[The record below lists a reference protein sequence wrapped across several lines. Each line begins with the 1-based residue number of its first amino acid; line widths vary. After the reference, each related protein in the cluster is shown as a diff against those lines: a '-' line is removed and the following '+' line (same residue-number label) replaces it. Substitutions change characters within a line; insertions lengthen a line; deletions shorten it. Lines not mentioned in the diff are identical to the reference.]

1 MIPRHLQIA
10 LALMVCV
17 LLALSFWAWNLKRNA
32 DDINAHE
39 PDTRPAAPPVAGVTS
54 PVTLFVAYDEEG
66 LLRAREE
73 IIPLPSEPS
82 ERARQALRALLA
94 IYVEKPSPHPLGS
107 GADVK
112 DVYLV
117 NENTIVIDMNSAF
130 ADKHRSGILVEQLTV
145 VSVLQTVSAAL
156 PKVTRATI
164 LVEGKPR
171 PTLAG
176 HADLSNFYDIAMI
189 NQLAKELQ

>member
-10 LALMVCV
+10 LVLMVCV
-17 LLALSFWAWNLKRNA
+17 LLALGIWAWSLKRNSDA
-32 DDINAHE
+32 INAHE
-39 PDTRPAAPPVAGVTS
+39 ADTRPAAPPVAGITS

-66 LLRAREE
+66 LLRARQVL
-73 IIPLPSEPS
+73 IPLPPEPS

-94 IYVEKPSPHPLGS
+94 VYIEKPSPHPLGS

-117 NENTIVIDMNSAF
+117 NENTVVIDMNSAF

-145 VSVLQTVSAAL
+145 VSMLQTLSAAL
-156 PKVTRATI
+156 PTITRAGI

-176 HADLSNFYDIAMI
+176 HADLSGFYDIALI

>member
-10 LALMVCV
+10 FVLMLCV
-17 LLALSFWAWNLKRNA
+17 LVALGIWAWTLKRHSDA
-32 DDINAHE
+32 ILAHE
-39 PDTRPAAPPVAGVTS
+39 ADTRPAAPPVAGVTT
-54 PVTLFVAYDEEG
+54 PVTIFVAYDEEG
-66 LLRAREE
+66 LLRARQV
-73 IIPLPSEPS
+73 IIVLPPEPS

-94 IYVEKPSPHPLGS
+94 VYVEKPSPHPLAS

-117 NENTIVIDMNSAF
+117 NDSTVVIDMNSAF

-145 VSVLQTVSAAL
+145 VSMLQTVSAIL
-156 PKVTRATI
+156 PKVTRASI
-164 LVEGKPR
+164 IVEGKPR

-176 HADLSNFYDIAMI
+176 HADLSGFYDLATI

>member
-17 LLALSFWAWNLKRNA
+17 LLALGIWAWNLKRNSDA
-32 DDINAHE
+32 IDAHQA
-39 PDTRPAAPPVAGVTS
+39 DTRPAAPPVAGVTS

-66 LLRAREE
+66 LLRARQE
-73 IIPLPSEPS
+73 IIPLPPEPG

-94 IYVEKPSPHPLGS
+94 VYVEKPSPHPLGD

-117 NENTIVIDMNSAF
+117 NDNTVVIDMNSAF

-145 VSVLQTVSAAL
+145 VSMLQTISAAL
-156 PKVTRATI
+156 PKVTRACI

-176 HADLSNFYDIAMI
+176 HADLSGFYDIAMI